1 MILKR
6 SNEDTSYMMA
16 VSDVMSGLMFIFI
29 ITLAIFVL
37 DFLIASDEQ
46 AKKYAEL
53 EKYTESLKGN
63 HAARSKMLY
72 NIKESL
78 SELDIEV
85 DIDLEHGVLRLNENA
100 IRFNTGEADLNQVQV
115 DRLGVVAEV
124 LAAILPCYGTNP
136 PTDENSGCVADTEGK
151 IDSIFVEG
159 HTDNVPIGGRLAKK
173 YQDNWVLSAHRAMFT
188 YREVAKKEPILAGM
202 KNSNNQPVISVSGYG
217 EGRPVPEHE
226 YDTPT
231 SDPTNRRI
239 DFRFIMSPP
248 SITEAEAALEGN
260 F

>member
-1 MILKR
+1 
-6 SNEDTSYMMA
+6 
-16 VSDVMSGLMFIFI
+16 MSK
-29 ITLAIFVL
+29 
-37 DFLIASDEQ
+37 Q
-46 AKKYAEL
+46 KKYSEL

-63 HAARSKMLY
+63 YAARSKMLD

-78 SELDIEV
+78 SKLDINV
-85 DIDLEHGVLRLNENA
+85 DIDLEHGVLRLNEDA

-115 DRLGVVAEV
+115 GRLGAVAKV
-124 LAAILPCYGTNP
+124 LAAILPCYGANAP
-136 PTDENSGCVADTEGK
+136 KDDLNGCVADTKGK

-188 YREVAKKEPILAGM
+188 YREVVKKEPVLAKM
-202 KNSNNQPVISVSGYG
+202 RNSNNQPVISVSGYG
-217 EGRPVPEHE
+217 EGRPVPKHE

-231 SDPTNRRI
+231 PDPTNRRI

-248 SITEAEAALEGN
+248 SITEVEAALEGN

>member
-63 HAARSKMLY
+63 HAARSKMID
-72 NIKESL
+72 NIRDSL
-78 SELDIEV
+78 LEKDIEV

-100 IRFNTGEADLNQVQV
+100 IKFGPGEASLNELQVE
-115 DRLGVVAEV
+115 RLGAVAEV
-124 LAAILPCYGTNP
+124 LAVILPCYGINP
-136 PTDENSGCVADTEGK
+136 PVGENSGCVADTRGK
-151 IDSIFVEG
+151 IDSIFIEG
-159 HTDNVPIGGRLAKK
+159 HTDNTPIVGKLTQKF
-173 YQDNWVLSAHRAMFT
+173 QDNWVLSAHRAMFT
-188 YREVAKKEPILAGM
+188 YRELTKKEPILAKM

-231 SDPTNRRI
+231 PDPTNRRI